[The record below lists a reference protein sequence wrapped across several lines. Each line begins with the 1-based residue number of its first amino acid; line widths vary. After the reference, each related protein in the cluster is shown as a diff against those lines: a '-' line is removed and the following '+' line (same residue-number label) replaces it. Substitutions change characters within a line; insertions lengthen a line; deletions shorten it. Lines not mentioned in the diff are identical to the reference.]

1 MGAIESL
8 RIWGKT
14 ILDVY
19 KPVLV
24 DKTNIKGVHVFLNPA
39 IMVDNGAW
47 AIAAAWEFVESLDD
61 RFLYTEIQVLNPTAA
76 AITFSIA
83 IHDIEAAPADSDK
96 WLADDV
102 SLCAG
107 CMWQWQGR
115 KSNIGNKFYIIG
127 STTGLVLRAAAE
139 EVPV

>member
-24 DKTNIKGVHVFLNPA
+24 DKTNIKGMHTFHRPA

-47 AIAAAWEFVESLDD
+47 AITDAWVFVESLDD
-61 RFLYTEIQVLNPTAA
+61 RFLYTEIQVLNPTAGD
-76 AITFSIA
+76 INFSIA
-83 IHDIEAAPADSDK
+83 IHEIEAEPDSTNL
-96 WLADDV
+96 WLADEV
-102 SLCAG
+102 VLGSR

-115 KSNIGNKFYIIG
+115 KSNIGNFFYVKG
-127 STTGLVLRAAAE
+127 SASGLVLRAAAE